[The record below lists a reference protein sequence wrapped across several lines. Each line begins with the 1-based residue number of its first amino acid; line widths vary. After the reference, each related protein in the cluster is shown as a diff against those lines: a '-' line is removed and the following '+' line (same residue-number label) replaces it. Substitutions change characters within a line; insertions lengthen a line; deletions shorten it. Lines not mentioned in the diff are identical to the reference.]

1 MSDSIIIE
9 PCPAARSEWRK
20 DWQAGE
26 HDCYVVDSEHVT
38 VYYNSETFQHATI
51 DGATVFNVKAVDQ
64 LDTYADGP
72 TTSVAWTFH
81 KTVDAELPPTGIDPA
96 FGMVGGIL
104 GVALVMAGAAAFIT
118 RKRKNS

>member
-1 MSDSIIIE
+1 MTDSIIIE
-9 PCPAARSEWRK
+9 PCPATRSEWRK

-38 VYYNSETFQHATI
+38 VYYNSEVYQHATI

-81 KTVDAELPPTGIDPA
+81 KQVSEPLPATGVDP
-96 FGMVGGIL
+96 MVGIGGGLL
-104 GVALVMAGAAAFIT
+104 GVLLIIAGAAAFIT
-118 RKRKNS
+118 RKRKA